1 LQTIAGRAST
11 TTREHFDETPGDLAW
26 ARHDPGGRLM
36 AGSETAVGAGSAATP
51 PGGDRSIETKFQW
64 GFRQYLGRYGPAVLV
79 LVNLACF
86 FVVWQLVAQAK
97 LVNPLFLPSVTGV
110 VKALKEGFSDGTLGT
125 ALVWSAKSYVIGMG
139 IACAIGIPLGLLMGA
154 SKVTNAIF
162 GPYMWGLHSVP
173 SVATVPLLILIF
185 GFDVKAELTLIILS
199 AVFPIMINC
208 MAGVKTVEPSLL
220 RAGHVFGARKFDLYR
235 RIIFPYTLPFILS
248 GVNQGLTRGL
258 VGLVVGEIFGGNNG
272 LGFLIVKAQD
282 SYNSPELYAVLML
295 LVIAAL
301 GIVQAMRWVE
311 ARAAPWRD
319 QAIEA

>member
-1 LQTIAGRAST
+1 
-11 TTREHFDETPGDLAW
+11 
-26 ARHDPGGRLM
+26 M
-36 AGSETAVGAGSAATP
+36 AGSGSVVPVGPAATP
-51 PGGDRSIETKFQW
+51 PDGNRAIETKFKW
-64 GFRQYLGRYGPAVLV
+64 GVRQYLGRYGPVVLV

-86 FVVWQLVAQAK
+86 FLVWQLVAQAK
-97 LVNPLFLPSVTGV
+97 IVNPLFVPTVTGV
-110 VKALKEGFSDGTLGT
+110 FKALKEGFSDGTLGS
-125 ALVWSAKSYVIGMG
+125 AAVWSVRSYAIGMA
-139 IACAIGIPLGLLMGA
+139 ISCAIGIPLGLLMGA

-162 GPYMWGLHSVP
+162 SPYMWGLHSVP

-208 MAGVKTVEPSLL
+208 AAGVKTVEPSLL
-220 RAGHVFGARKFDLYR
+220 RAGHVFGANKLDLYVR
-235 RIIFPYTLPFILS
+235 VIFPYTLPFILS

-282 SYNSPELYAVLML
+282 SYNSPELYAVLLL

-301 GIVQAMRWVE
+301 SIVQAMRWVE
-311 ARAAPWRD
+311 AKAAPWRD